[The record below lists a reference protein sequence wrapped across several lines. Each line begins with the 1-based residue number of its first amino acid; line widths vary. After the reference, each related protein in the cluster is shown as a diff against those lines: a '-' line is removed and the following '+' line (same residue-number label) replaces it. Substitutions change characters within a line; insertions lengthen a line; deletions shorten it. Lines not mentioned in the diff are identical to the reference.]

1 MKVSSIFAL
10 IGVVAVIA
18 LVAYFANN
26 ESARWEKFVT
36 ANDCKA
42 VTQSPD
48 NTQSS
53 PSQNTI
59 KKTDWLCSDGKIYRQ

>member
-1 MKVSSIFAL
+1 MKTSSIYAIL
-10 IGVVAVIA
+10 GVVAAIA
-18 LVAYFANN
+18 LAFYFANN
-26 ESARWEKFVT
+26 ESARWERFVK

-48 NTQSS
+48 NNESS

-59 KKTDWLCSDGKIYRQ
+59 KKTDWLCSDGKVYHQ

>member
-18 LVAYFANN
+18 LVAYFANS
-26 ESARWEKFVT
+26 ESARWEKFVV

-42 VTQSPD
+42 VTQSSD
-48 NTQSS
+48 NASSS

-59 KKTDWLCSDGKIYRQ
+59 KKTDWLCNDGKVYRQ